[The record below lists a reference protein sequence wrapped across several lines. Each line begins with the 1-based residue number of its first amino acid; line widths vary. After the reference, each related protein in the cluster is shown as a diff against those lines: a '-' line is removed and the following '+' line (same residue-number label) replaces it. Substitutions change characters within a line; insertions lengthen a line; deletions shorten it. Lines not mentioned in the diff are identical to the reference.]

1 MISREREEL
10 LKILAELSEL
20 APEVRLGQ
28 LVANLSY
35 MARGLSTEAIWDME
49 DEEFLEAAKAHLN
62 NGWLAERLC
71 KVIAVRSL

>member
-1 MISREREEL
+1 MISRERDEL
-10 LKILAELSEL
+10 LRILAELSEF

-49 DEEFLEAAKAHLN
+49 DEEFLEAAKAHLAE
-62 NGWLAERLC
+62 WMARREALA
-71 KVIAVRSL
+71 K